1 MAQEIFITTAD
12 KVKEGEG
19 FDFKYKGRP
28 AILIRHGGGVKA
40 FINICPHSGYETK
53 MYEGKLECVEHFAT
67 FDPDT
72 GMALTLP
79 ATPGSSL
86 LEIKLKVADN
96 KIYHLN
102 TIVFKSK
109 KL

>member
-1 MAQEIFITTAD
+1 MAQETFITTGD
-12 KVKEGEG
+12 KIEEQG

-28 AILIRHGGGVKA
+28 AILINYKDGFKA
-40 FINICPHSGYETK
+40 FINICPHSGARTK
-53 MYEGKLECVEHFAT
+53 MCEGRLECIEHHAT
-67 FDPDT
+67 FDPDN

-102 TIVFKSK
+102 TIVFRSK
-109 KL
+109 N

>member
-12 KVKEGEG
+12 KIEEQG

-28 AILIRHGGGVKA
+28 AILIKHGDGFKA
-40 FINICPHSGYETK
+40 FINICPHLGARTR
-53 MYEGKLECVEHFAT
+53 MCEGKLECIEHHAT

-102 TIVFKSK
+102 IIVFKSK
-109 KL
+109 Q